1 MEIPP
6 QPPIEIDMTDSTSG
20 LRISASATDFNVR
33 TRRIRLGVLDLSL
46 KAQTPH
52 IGSSLSC
59 VDILEAILS
68 SEEYDFTSDLHEL
81 VLSKGHAAPALY
93 CALSEHG
100 FITKA
105 ELETF
110 AQPGSPLEE
119 HPNHEVPGVS
129 TPSGSLGH
137 GLPFAAGYVLAGA
150 KDGNPRKAVVIM
162 SDGECN
168 EGTVWESAIFA
179 GARGLKGITVVVDAN
194 QWQATGRTSES
205 FGAISISEMF
215 RAARWS
221 VKEID
226 GHSEIAIRGALSRSP
241 EDSNMPLCIVAKT
254 VKGKG
259 VSFMEDD
266 NNWHYRTLSED
277 EHALASKNLAG
288 TN

>member
-1 MEIPP
+1 
-6 QPPIEIDMTDSTSG
+6 
-20 LRISASATDFNVR
+20 
-33 TRRIRLGVLDLSL
+33 
-46 KAQTPH
+46 
-52 IGSSLSC
+52 
-59 VDILEAILS
+59 
-68 SEEYDFTSDLHEL
+68 

-93 CALSEHG
+93 CALSAHG
-100 FITKA
+100 FITK
-105 ELETF
+105 EQLGTF

-119 HPNHEVPGVS
+119 HPNHLIPGVS

-150 KDGNPRKAVVIM
+150 KDGNLRKAVVVM

-179 GARGLKGITVVVDAN
+179 GARGLEGITVVVDAN

-205 FGAISISEMF
+205 FGSIAIADMF
-215 RAARWS
+215 RAAQWS

-226 GHSEIAIRGALSRSP
+226 GHSEEAIRGALSRSA
-241 EDSNMPLCIVAKT
+241 EDSNKPLCIVAKT

-266 NNWHYRTLSED
+266 NNWHYRTLSEA
-277 EHALASKNLAG
+277 EHALASKDLAG